1 MFDVSSCDELAG
13 NVLATGELLSD
24 VGDPFIS
31 PLPQL
36 RVLSIFAIELLL
48 DEVAVPAPISGFEL
62 FAVIVSDSV
71 HGFAG
76 EGQQA
81 ASVGEDRAVGLSFV
95 VCRAR
100 CLVAL

>member
-1 MFDVSSCDELAG
+1 MLEVTSCDELAG

-24 VGDPFIS
+24 VGDPVIS

-36 RVLSIFAIELLL
+36 RVLSSFAIELLL
-48 DEVAVPAPISGFEL
+48 DEVAVPAPSL
-62 FAVIVSDSV
+62 ASSSLLSSSVTVSM
-71 HGFAG
+71 ALLG

-81 ASVGEDRAVGLSFV
+81 AAVGEDRAVGLNFV